1 MDAANLTTNKRMM
14 KHQHFSQ
21 CCPATLMKTGH
32 EVKLRGNSLD
42 NVETVIFTKLV
53 ASFQYAAHFQSGI
66 VWQQKTYAK
75 GICAIES
82 LSVEKK
88 NVYFHLVWTRILVIW
103 IFRGIYYCFF
113 YSHSTTF
120 LISLKKSLWEIW
132 GSMEW
137 SHILQQSVCN
147 LKLHNYRML

>member
-14 KHQHFSQ
+14 KTPTFQSMLPGNADENRPRGKTQ
-21 CCPATLMKTGH
+21 GKQSGQCWDCYLYKTSCVIPVCCPFSVWHCVTTKN
-32 EVKLRGNSLD
+32 LRKRNLRHRI
-42 NVETVIFTKLV
+42 TV
-53 ASFQYAAHFQSGI
+53 S
-66 VWQQKTYAK
+66 W
-75 GICAIES
+75 
-82 LSVEKK
+82 KK